1 MFGPVRGID
10 SLKQKLTSRF
20 DRIPGM
26 YSRETKS
33 VPRQCVFVGTTNKT
47 KFLPDDEENRR
58 FVPLYVKR
66 LFDCDKCRD
75 LDIRCIACEK
85 PTYKAIETFMND
97 NREQLWAEAIHL
109 WKSGYSLVEPDHITE
124 ILQAKRE
131 VAKEVN
137 FDLQEAVHGAVLH
150 LKEGGE
156 PQNIT
161 KHTNKEGAVV
171 EKGRIRTFKD
181 GGLYHF
187 RISDLMDCMGEAHV
201 RYRNVSHAYYQT
213 QIAQVLREAGFKS
226 QRKRLLKIR
235 ASWWWYE
242 ESFSPLD
249 VKF

>member
-1 MFGPVRGID
+1 MYKRQVFGDVGLLRYAVIELAELAKWTARGID

-171 EKGRIRTFKD
+171 EKGLIIRMTNISIPNM
-181 GGLYHF
+181 GLPHT
-187 RISDLMDCMGEAHV
+187 IH
-201 RYRNVSHAYYQT
+201 
-213 QIAQVLREAGFKS
+213 
-226 QRKRLLKIR
+226 
-235 ASWWWYE
+235 
-242 ESFSPLD
+242 
-249 VKF
+249 